1 MKNTKRLIKYIS
13 PFKSN
18 LFGAIFS
25 AFVGI
30 ALSLMVPILI
40 GKGVDCITAR
50 ATSISQGFL
59 RSARFSRYALLF
71 RRFSNG

>member
-40 GKGVDCITAR
+40 GK
-50 ATSISQGFL
+50 L
-59 RSARFSRYALLF
+59 H
-71 RRFSNG
+71 NG